1 MSICNQSAGW
11 TWSPWKI
18 GEEHQRLNQ
27 STRAREKK
35 SHSSVLSL
43 LCMMLKEHLVV
54 KLVHWSALR
63 ALLLRTEQRTFDS
76 TRGNKKRSNP
86 SASHPLSKLLYS
98 IVVYSKGSRLHVL
111 THLYQLPLPS
121 GRALPSS
128 AFRSHTSFLSLI
140 EPGKAASL
148 PCPCSTS
155 IYYGLGQVSSVP

>member
-11 TWSPWKI
+11 TWSPWNI

-54 KLVHWSALR
+54 KLVHWSSLR

-86 SASHPLSKLLYS
+86 SASHPLSLLLYS

-111 THLYQLPLPS
+111 THLYQLPLPY
-121 GRALPSS
+121 GLALPSS
-128 AFRSHTSFLSLI
+128 PWLNPVKLLPSLA
-140 EPGKAASL
+140 P
-148 PCPCSTS
+148 TS